1 MDQSGSPAPVRM
13 ATPAV
18 SAVDAASGAANELQP
33 QPLAR
38 PMDWHGPVPSETE
51 SVGSLSPR
59 TTEPD
64 SDMSWASLHVLRN
77 RWSRPQPVDSWT
89 LYFWGTDVRIE
100 HVSASGVTPC
110 GRTPDPGWR
119 VPAWRPLLRCE
130 ARHPLVRPSFAEAFQ
145 LLRGPLSRRLPRC
158 GPPLRM
164 TYARQRLSAG
174 MDSMGYEI
182 MRNGR
187 RIVYF
192 QVFLHGSQLRL
203 VGVNGCVIWRR
214 EIPIGDVYT
223 SEEFRRDVQVYF
235 NFPAVSFEMA
245 QGTYPSFAETTEA
258 SLGILRAICERDQ
271 EFSNEPA
278 SGGG

>member
-1 MDQSGSPAPVRM
+1 
-13 ATPAV
+13 
-18 SAVDAASGAANELQP
+18 
-33 QPLAR
+33 
-38 PMDWHGPVPSETE
+38 MDWHGPVPSETE

-64 SDMSWASLHVLRN
+64 SDMSDVSAFFLRN
-77 RWSRPQPVDSWT
+77 RWSRPQPVDSWR
-89 LYFWGTDVRIE
+89 LYFWGRVPAYGGK
-100 HVSASGVTPC
+100 VST
-110 GRTPDPGWR
+110 DPGWM
-119 VPAWRPLLRCE
+119 PLCRYM
-130 ARHPLVRPSFAEAFQ
+130 AAHPLERASFLVAFQ
-145 LLRGPLSRRLPRC
+145 QLCFHAPRHRDT
-158 GPPLRM
+158 PLRM

-203 VGVNGCVIWRR
+203 VGVNGCVIWRK

-258 SLGILRAICERDQ
+258 SLGILRAICDKDQ